1 MQIKHISTRIFLT
14 IIFMVFLSVLSLS
27 LIFTT
32 YLKSFYFEEKIQDL
46 LARSKFIS
54 NYLDEINI
62 SNSDILNNVCKNI
75 GNDTNTRITIIDYDG
90 NVLGD
95 SDKDPLSMDLH
106 TGEFRQEIEL
116 AKITSSYGSSVRFSE
131 TIQEEM
137 MYLAYP
143 YNLNGQSI
151 IIRTSLSIND
161 LNKKINNLYLNLFF
175 ALLIISLATLL
186 ISYYLSRRLTAPIK
200 NVENISYKYSK
211 GDFSSRL
218 NEFSV
223 VEFNNLAKSLNKMAS
238 ELDKLEG
245 IRKEFVSNVSHEL
258 KTPITSIKGYIEILE
273 DMIKD
278 KSQRKYLKIM
288 NTNSDRLN
296 NIIDDLLILSR
307 IENVDNAKG
316 LKFKLAPLS
325 NVIDSVVSECAALI
339 DSKEIEIFVNCSNDI
354 LINQNSMMMHQALSN
369 LLNNS
374 IKYSQDKS
382 KIYFIV
388 EDTDS
393 YTSIEV
399 KDEGI
404 GINPKHFERLFERFY
419 RVDESRSRDIGGT
432 GLGLAIVKHIIL
444 LHNGTIDVQSKE
456 GYGTSFI
463 IKIQKL
469 LQT

>member
-106 TGEFRQEIEL
+106 TGEFRQEIKL
-116 AKITSSYGSSVRFSE
+116 AKSTASYGSSVRFSE
-131 TIQEEM
+131 TIQEQM

-143 YNLNGQSI
+143 YNINGQSI

-161 LNKKINNLYLNLFF
+161 LNKKINNLYLNLFL
-175 ALLIISLATLL
+175 ALLIISLTTLL

-307 IENVDNAKG
+307 IENVDNTKG

-469 LQT
+469 TQT

>member
-32 YLKSFYFEEKIQDL
+32 YLKSFYFEEKNQDL

-75 GNDTNTRITIIDYDG
+75 GNDTNTRITIIDYNG

-106 TGEFRQEIEL
+106 TGEFRQEIKL
-116 AKITSSYGSSVRFSE
+116 AKSTASYGSSVRFSE
-131 TIQEEM
+131 TIQEQM

-143 YNLNGQSI
+143 YNINGQSI

-161 LNKKINNLYLNLFF
+161 LNKKINNLYLNLFL

-469 LQT
+469 IQT

>member
-106 TGEFRQEIEL
+106 TGEFRQEIKL
-116 AKITSSYGSSVRFSE
+116 AKSTASYGSSVRFSE
-131 TIQEEM
+131 TIQEQM

-143 YNLNGQSI
+143 YNINGQSI
-151 IIRTSLSIND
+151 IIRSSLSIND
-161 LNKKINNLYLNLFF
+161 LNKKINNLYLNLFL

-307 IENVDNAKG
+307 IENVDNTKG

-463 IKIQKL
+463 IKIQK
-469 LQT
+469 QTQT

>member
-32 YLKSFYFEEKIQDL
+32 YLKSFYFEEKNQDL

-75 GNDTNTRITIIDYDG
+75 GNDTNTRITIIDYNG

-106 TGEFRQEIEL
+106 TGEFRQEIKL
-116 AKITSSYGSSVRFSE
+116 AKSTASYGSSVRFSE
-131 TIQEEM
+131 TIQEQM

-143 YNLNGQSI
+143 YNINGQSI

-161 LNKKINNLYLNLFF
+161 LNKKINNLYLNLFL

-307 IENVDNAKG
+307 IENVDNTKG

-469 LQT
+469 IQT

>member
-106 TGEFRQEIEL
+106 TGEFRQEIKL
-116 AKITSSYGSSVRFSE
+116 AKSTASYGSSVRFSE
-131 TIQEEM
+131 TIQEQM

-143 YNLNGQSI
+143 YSINGQSI

-161 LNKKINNLYLNLFF
+161 LNKKINNLYLNLFL

-307 IENVDNAKG
+307 IENVDNTKG

-469 LQT
+469 TQT

>member
-106 TGEFRQEIEL
+106 TGEFRQEIKL
-116 AKITSSYGSSVRFSE
+116 AKSTASYGSSVRFSE
-131 TIQEEM
+131 TIQEQM

-143 YNLNGQSI
+143 YNINGQSI

-161 LNKKINNLYLNLFF
+161 LNKKINNLYLNLFL

-307 IENVDNAKG
+307 IENVDNTKG

-469 LQT
+469 TQT

>member
-62 SNSDILNNVCKNI
+62 SNSDILNNICKNI

-106 TGEFRQEIEL
+106 TGEFRQEIKL
-116 AKITSSYGSSVRFSE
+116 AKSTASYGSSVRFSE
-131 TIQEEM
+131 TIQEQM

-143 YNLNGQSI
+143 YNINGQSI
-151 IIRTSLSIND
+151 IIRSSLSIND
-161 LNKKINNLYLNLFF
+161 LNKKINNLYLNLFL

-218 NEFSV
+218 NEYSV

-307 IENVDNAKG
+307 IENVDNTKG

-469 LQT
+469 TQT

>member
-62 SNSDILNNVCKNI
+62 SNSDILNNICKNI

-106 TGEFRQEIEL
+106 TGEFRQEIKL
-116 AKITSSYGSSVRFSE
+116 AKSTASYGSSVRFSE
-131 TIQEEM
+131 TIQEQM

-143 YNLNGQSI
+143 YSINGQSI

-161 LNKKINNLYLNLFF
+161 LNKKINNLYLNLFL

-218 NEFSV
+218 NEYSV

-307 IENVDNAKG
+307 IENVDNTKG

-469 LQT
+469 TQT

>member
-75 GNDTNTRITIIDYDG
+75 GNDTNTRITIIDYNG

-106 TGEFRQEIEL
+106 TGEFRQEIKL
-116 AKITSSYGSSVRFSE
+116 AKSTASYGSSVRFSE
-131 TIQEEM
+131 TIQEQM

-143 YNLNGQSI
+143 YNINGQSI

-161 LNKKINNLYLNLFF
+161 LNKKINNLYLNLFL

-469 LQT
+469 T

>member
-1 MQIKHISTRIFLT
+1 
-14 IIFMVFLSVLSLS
+14 MVFLSVLSLS

-75 GNDTNTRITIIDYDG
+75 GNDTNTRITIIDYNG

-106 TGEFRQEIEL
+106 TGEFRQEIKL
-116 AKITSSYGSSVRFSE
+116 AKSTASYGSSVRFSE
-131 TIQEEM
+131 TIQEQM

-143 YNLNGQSI
+143 YNINGQSI

-161 LNKKINNLYLNLFF
+161 LNKKINNLYLNLFL

-307 IENVDNAKG
+307 IENVDNTKG

>member
-32 YLKSFYFEEKIQDL
+32 YLKSFYFEEKNQDL

-75 GNDTNTRITIIDYDG
+75 GNDTNTRITIIDYNG

-106 TGEFRQEIEL
+106 TGEFRQEIKL
-116 AKITSSYGSSVRFSE
+116 AKSTASYGSSVRFSE
-131 TIQEEM
+131 TIQEQM

-143 YNLNGQSI
+143 YNINGQSI

-161 LNKKINNLYLNLFF
+161 LNKKINNLYLNLFL

-404 GINPKHFERLFERFY
+404 GINPIHFERLFERFY

-463 IKIQKL
+463 IKIQK
-469 LQT
+469 QT

>member
-469 LQT
+469 IQT

>member
-75 GNDTNTRITIIDYDG
+75 GNDTNTRITIIDYNG

-106 TGEFRQEIEL
+106 TGEFRQEIKL
-116 AKITSSYGSSVRFSE
+116 AKSTASYGSSVRFSE
-131 TIQEEM
+131 TIQEQM

-143 YNLNGQSI
+143 YNINGQSI

-161 LNKKINNLYLNLFF
+161 LNKKINNLYLNLFL

-307 IENVDNAKG
+307 IENVDNTKG

-469 LQT
+469 T

>member
-1 MQIKHISTRIFLT
+1 
-14 IIFMVFLSVLSLS
+14 MVFLSVLSLS

-161 LNKKINNLYLNLFF
+161 LNKKINNLYLNLFL

-307 IENVDNAKG
+307 IENVDNTKG

>member
-1 MQIKHISTRIFLT
+1 M
-14 IIFMVFLSVLSLS
+14 
-27 LIFTT
+27 
-32 YLKSFYFEEKIQDL
+32 KSFYFEEKIQDL

-75 GNDTNTRITIIDYDG
+75 GNDTNTRITIIDYNG

-106 TGEFRQEIEL
+106 TGEFRQEIKL
-116 AKITSSYGSSVRFSE
+116 AKSTASYGSSVRFSE
-131 TIQEEM
+131 TIQEQM

-143 YNLNGQSI
+143 YNINGQSI

-161 LNKKINNLYLNLFF
+161 LNKKINNLYLNLFL

-307 IENVDNAKG
+307 IENVDNTKG

-469 LQT
+469 T

>member
-54 NYLDEINI
+54 NYLDEIDI

-106 TGEFRQEIEL
+106 TGEFRQEIKL
-116 AKITSSYGSSVRFSE
+116 AKSTASYGSSVRFSE
-131 TIQEEM
+131 TIQEQM

-143 YNLNGQSI
+143 YNINGQSI

-161 LNKKINNLYLNLFF
+161 LNKKINNLYLNLFL

-307 IENVDNAKG
+307 IENVDNTKG

-469 LQT
+469 TQT